1 MHLLSNHNKHR
12 ILIQDNNPLDSAP
25 MYVDPRILSRVGT
38 HDSAL
43 LGLISESMAPGLT
56 MWPTLPLAPPCV
68 SILRSPDLPLPPPD
82 FTRPWIPWWGFIY
95 SAPLAL
101 VILLRPCIRLLRQ
114 RILPSAAMA
123 TGGRI
128 DRGCWCCGAGLRRGK
143 ERRRRE
149 ASPRHNED
157 RSLDGELEERVDE
170 SIPEHRLFF

>member
-68 SILRSPDLPLPPPD
+68 SILRPPDLPLPPPD
-82 FTRPWIPWWGFIY
+82 FTRPRIPWWGFIC

-149 ASPRHNED
+149 VSLRH
-157 RSLDGELEERVDE
+157 R
-170 SIPEHRLFF
+170 